1 MQKKYGSIK
10 MISSYFMV
18 ATQND
23 RNYEDVATIPEHMV
37 EAIATE
43 FEEEGFHFEDSNVV
57 FEHESIRP

>member
-1 MQKKYGSIK
+1 